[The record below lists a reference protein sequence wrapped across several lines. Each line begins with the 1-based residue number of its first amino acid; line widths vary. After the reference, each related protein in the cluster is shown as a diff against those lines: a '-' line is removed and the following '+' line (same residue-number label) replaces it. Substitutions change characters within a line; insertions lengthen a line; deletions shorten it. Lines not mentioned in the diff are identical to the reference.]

1 MVRWPALCAI
11 VAILASRHT
20 LAFAATGESAS
31 TGTDTPP
38 ATSEETEGK
47 TWSFS
52 VSAYTYFVPEDT
64 NFVVPVVTADRGRLH
79 LEARYNYEDHDTGS
93 AWVGYN
99 LRFGKSL
106 TWDITPMVGA
116 VFGKTNGVAP
126 GYKSTLSWWKLEL
139 YSEGEYV
146 IDANDTSDSFFYTW
160 SELSLAPLDWFRFGL
175 VVQRTKLYET
185 DFDIQRGF
193 LAGFSYKRVAVTAYV
208 FHPDESRPT
217 VVLGIG
223 LGY

>member
-1 MVRWPALCAI
+1 MMRWPNLCAI
-11 VAILASRHT
+11 VAILGAGHT
-20 LAFAATGESAS
+20 PAFAETSEPVPSPS
-31 TGTDTPP
+31 DSPP
-38 ATSEETEGK
+38 AIARETEGE

-52 VSAYTYFVPEDT
+52 AAAYTYFVPDDS
-64 NFVVPVVTADRGRLH
+64 NFVVPIVTADRGRLH

-116 VFGKTNGVAP
+116 VFGNTNGIAP
-126 GYKSTLSWWKLEL
+126 GYKTTLSLWKLVL

-146 IDANDTSDSFFYTW
+146 IDTNDTSDSFFYTW
-160 SELSLAPLDWFRFGL
+160 SELSLAPVDWFRFGL

-185 DFDIQRGF
+185 EFDIQRGF
-193 LAGFSYKRVAVTAYV
+193 LAGFSYKQLDITGYV
-208 FHPDESRPT
+208 FNPDADRPT
-217 VVLGIG
+217 VVLAASMGF
-223 LGY
+223 